1 MKSRSLLFRFY
12 VLVLGFIAICSSSIT
27 YAGNPGGSKSEVD
40 RMHQI
45 RANQNTGV
53 IDTRDILKAQT
64 QVNRMTTE
72 KAMSDISLNWNQL
85 GPNNAAGRTRTVL
98 FSNKDASGMTILTG
112 GVTGGIWKS
121 RNLGLTW
128 HQMNTQGNEVLR
140 VTSIAQTS
148 GGTIYVA
155 TGESSCNKNQY
166 IGTGIYRSDDD
177 STFTIIPN
185 TQPVFNDPASDWA
198 YISKLA
204 VSPSG
209 RIFTATNTGLKYSDN
224 GTDWL
229 MAKSGYAYTVTI
241 GQDGTILTN
250 IDNLAYIAVGGAI
263 NNFVNLSTNTPTT
276 FPNTGVNGIE
286 FAIAPSDANIMYA
299 SLANQSGGLL
309 NVYKSADK
317 GTTWAVVFPGNNTFT
332 PLVGGCYANSLAVF
346 PGDPD
351 QLFLG
356 GANIWHGKKYQQTGN
371 YNWEQVSFVGFNEES
386 YSINDPQINPQGRY
400 LVPAFQ
406 HQILFRPNV
415 VNNFAIAT
423 DDGISI
429 GTVTS
434 AEITFQHMVKNCII
448 SQFNSVAYNIK
459 KESAFGGAVYVG
471 ADYIPGGT
479 VLNEPENGVQL
490 FSGYGGD
497 VAWSMINPTS
507 VFFATSYLSSYP
519 PPFTYPFIRSE
530 DLGVTPSPTFLRGI
544 TNNNYTPVCFWEDFY
559 FTQSVDSVIFKNTL
573 GLIHKDSIFNVPSAN
588 GKFPMRYQA
597 PYDLDS
603 LASIT
608 VHDVV
613 STRFF
618 IPGVI
623 QNAKPGIYM
632 TKQALQFSIDPKWFR
647 IANTD
652 AADIITCLTVSKD
665 LSVLWAGTTKGKLY
679 RLTNITFANDSTT
692 AMADSA
698 GCVIG
703 HASYNDTVY
712 PQFQNRYITS
722 IAIAP
727 DNQTVLVTLGNY
739 GNSTYV
745 YKTTDGLNATPAFT
759 PVQGD
764 LPAMP
769 VYTGTFEMS
778 NPNTVILGTDFGV
791 FSTNDISSG
800 SPTWAVQNA
809 GTGNVPV
816 TMIKQQTNPGLY
828 YYRPANYGDLYLAS
842 FGRGLFF
849 DETFGVIL
857 GIDPINAKP
866 AAENRLKVQPNPF
879 TNNVTISYKIGK
891 TAEVHAMVYD
901 LSGRIIFSTSFG
913 TQQPGEYTQALNLES
928 LTSGTYIIKLMYGT
942 GTSFGKAL
950 KVK

>member
-1 MKSRSLLFRFY
+1 MKSRSLLLRFF
-12 VLVLGFIAICSSSIT
+12 VLVLGFIAFYSSSIT
-27 YAGNPGGSKSEVD
+27 YAGNPGSGKLEVD

-53 IDTRDILKAQT
+53 INTRDMLKAQT
-64 QVNRMTTE
+64 QVNRMATE
-72 KAMSDISLNWNQL
+72 KAMSDVSLNWKQL

-128 HQMNTQGNEVLR
+128 HQMNTQSNEVLR

-155 TGESSCNKNQY
+155 TGESYCTKNQY

-177 STFTIIPN
+177 STFTVIPN
-185 TQPVFNDPASDWA
+185 TQPVFNNPASDWA

-209 RIFTATNTGLKYSDN
+209 RIFAATNTGLKYSDN
-224 GTDWL
+224 GTDWF

-241 GQDGTILTN
+241 GPDGTILTN
-250 IDNLAYIAVGGAI
+250 IDNFAYIAVAGDI
-263 NNFVNLSTNTPTT
+263 NNFVNLSTNISTT

-286 FAIAPSDANIMYA
+286 FAIAPSDGNIMYA
-299 SLANQSGGLL
+299 SLANLSGGLL

-317 GTTWAVVFPGNNTFT
+317 GTTWAVVFPGNNTYN
-332 PLVGGCYANSLAVF
+332 PLVNGCYANSLAVF
-346 PGDPD
+346 PDDPD

-356 GANIWHGKKYQQTGN
+356 GINIWHGKKYQETGN
-371 YNWEQVSFVGFNEES
+371 YNWEQVSFVGVREET
-386 YSINDPQINPQGRY
+386 YELANY
-400 LVPAFQ
+400 LIPPFQ
-406 HQILFRPNV
+406 HQIVFRPDA
-415 VNNFAIAT
+415 NNQFGIAT

-429 GTVTS
+429 GTTS
-434 AEITFQHMVKNCII
+434 NTGITFQHMVKNCII
-448 SQFNSVAYNIK
+448 SQFNSVACNMK
-459 KESAFGGAVYVG
+459 QESAFGGAVWVG
-471 ADYIPGGT
+471 AEYIPGGT

-490 FSGYGGD
+490 YAGYGGD
-497 VAWSMINPTS
+497 VAWSMISPTS
-507 VFFATSYLSSYP
+507 VFFGTGYS
-519 PPFTYPFIRSE
+519 TIPFIRTE
-530 DLGVTPSPTFLRGI
+530 DLGITPSPTFLRTI
-544 TNNNYTPVCFWEDFY
+544 NNANYVPVNYWEDFN
-559 FTQSVDSVIFKNTL
+559 FTQSVDSVVFKNTA
-573 GLIHKDSIFNVPSAN
+573 GLIPKDAIFNVPSAN

-618 IPGVI
+618 IPGTL
-623 QNAKPGIYM
+623 AGKAGIYM
-632 TKQALQFSIDPKWFR
+632 TKQALQFSIDPIWFR
-647 IANTD
+647 IANIDLT
-652 AADIITCLTVSKD
+652 DIITCFAVSKD
-665 LSVLWAGTTKGKLY
+665 LGVLWAGTTTGKLY

-703 HASYNDTVY
+703 HAVYDSTVY
-712 PQFQNRYITS
+712 TQFKNRYITS

-745 YKTTDGLNATPAFT
+745 YKTTDGLNATPAFAL
-759 PVQGD
+759 VQGD

-769 VYTGTFEMS
+769 VYSGMFEMS
-778 NPNTVILGTDFGV
+778 NPNTVLLGTDFGV

-800 SPTWAVQNA
+800 SPTWTVQNA

-828 YYRPANYGDLYLAS
+828 YYRPGNYGDLYLAS

-849 DETFGVIL
+849 DDTFGVIL
-857 GIDPINAKP
+857 GTDPINAKP

-879 TNNVTISYKIGK
+879 TNNVNISYKIGK
-891 TAEVHAMVYD
+891 TAAVYAMVYD
-901 LSGRIIFSTSFG
+901 LSGRIIYSTSFG
-913 TQQPGEYTQALNLES
+913 TQQPGEYTQTLNLES

-942 GTSFGKAL
+942 GSSFGKAL
-950 KVK
+950 KVN

>member
-1 MKSRSLLFRFY
+1 MKSRSLLLRFF
-12 VLVLGFIAICSSSIT
+12 VLILGLIAFCSSSIT
-27 YAGNPGGSKSEVD
+27 YAGNPGGDKPEID

-45 RANQNTGV
+45 RANQNTGL
-53 IDTRDILKAQT
+53 IDPRDMLKAQT
-64 QVNRMTTE
+64 QVNKMATE
-72 KAMSDISLNWNQL
+72 KAMSDVNLNWKQL

-155 TGESSCNKNQY
+155 TGESYCNRNQY

-177 STFTIIPN
+177 STFTVIPN
-185 TQPVFNDPASDWA
+185 TQPVFNNPASDWA

-209 RIFTATNTGLKYSDN
+209 RIFAATNSGLKYSDN

-241 GQDGTILTN
+241 GPDGTILTN
-250 IDNLAYIAVGGAI
+250 IDNLAYIAVAGNIG
-263 NNFVNLSTNTPTT
+263 NFVNLSTNTPTT

-286 FAIAPSDANIMYA
+286 FAIAPSDENTIYA
-299 SLANQSGGLL
+299 SLANLNGGLL

-317 GTTWAVVFPGNNTFT
+317 GTTWSVVFPGNNTYN
-332 PLVGGCYANSLAVF
+332 PLGASGCYANSLAVF
-346 PGDPD
+346 PDDPD
-351 QLFLG
+351 QLFIG
-356 GANIWHGKKYQQTGN
+356 GISTWRGKKYQSTGF
-371 YNWEQVSFVGFNEES
+371 YNWEQVCFPGFFEES
-386 YSINDPQINPQGRY
+386 YSINDPLNNPQGRY
-400 LVPAFQ
+400 LVPAYQ
-406 HQILFRPNV
+406 HQILFLPNA
-415 VNNFAIAT
+415 VNQFAIAT

-429 GTVTS
+429 GTITS
-434 AEITFQHMVKNCII
+434 AEITYQHMVKNCII
-448 SQFNSVAYNIK
+448 SQFNSVAYSIK
-459 KESAFGGAVYVG
+459 QEAAFGGAVYLG
-471 ADYIPGGT
+471 AEYIPGGT

-490 FSGYGGD
+490 YAGYGGD

-507 VFFATSYLSSYP
+507 VFFGTGFS
-519 PPFTYPFIRSE
+519 TEPFIRSE
-530 DLGVTPSPTFLRGI
+530 DLGVTLSPTFLRSI
-544 TNNNYTPVCFWEDFY
+544 TNNNYTPVNYWEDFN
-559 FTQSVDSVIFKNTL
+559 FTQSVDSVKYLNKT
-573 GLIHKDSIFNVPSAN
+573 GLIRKDSIFNVPSAS
-588 GKFPMRYQA
+588 GKFPMRYKA

-618 IPGVI
+618 IPGTLSF
-623 QNAKPGIYM
+623 KPGIYM
-632 TKQALQFSIDPKWFR
+632 TKQALQFSINPIWFR
-647 IANTD
+647 IANIDLT
-652 AADIITCLTVSKD
+652 DIITCIAVSKD
-665 LSVLWAGTTKGKLY
+665 LGVLWAGTTTGKLY

-703 HASYNDTVY
+703 HNTYDSTVY
-712 PQFQNRYITS
+712 AQFKDRYITS

-727 DNQTVLVTLGNY
+727 DNQTVLITLGNY

-745 YKTTDGLNATPAFT
+745 YKTTDGLSATPAFA

-769 VYTGTFEMS
+769 VYTGIFEMS
-778 NPNTVILGTDFGV
+778 NPNTVVLGTDFGV
-791 FSTNDISSG
+791 FSTTDISSG

-816 TMIKQQTNPGLY
+816 TTIKQQTNPGLY

-849 DETFGVIL
+849 DDTFGVVL
-857 GIDPINAKP
+857 GTDLINAKP

-879 TNNVTISYKIGK
+879 TNNVNISYKIGK
-891 TAEVHAMVYD
+891 TAAVHAMVYD
-901 LSGRIIFSTSFG
+901 LTGRMIFSTSFG
-913 TQQPGEYTQALNLES
+913 TQQPGEYTKALNLES
-928 LTSGTYIIKLMYGT
+928 LINGTYIIKLDYGT
-942 GTSFGKAL
+942 GSSFGKAL
-950 KVK
+950 KVN

>member
-1 MKSRSLLFRFY
+1 MKSRSLLLRFF
-12 VLVLGFIAICSSSIT
+12 VLVLGFIAFCSSSIT
-27 YAGNPGGSKSEVD
+27 YAGNPGGEKPEVD

-64 QVNRMTTE
+64 QVNRMATE
-72 KAMSDISLNWNQL
+72 KAMSDISLNWKQL

-98 FSNKDASGMTILTG
+98 FSNKDASGMTMLTG

-155 TGESSCNKNQY
+155 TGESYCNKNQY

-177 STFTIIPN
+177 STFTVIPN
-185 TQPVFNDPASDWA
+185 TQPVFNNPASDWA

-209 RIFTATNTGLKYSDN
+209 RIFAATNTGLKYSDN

-229 MAKSGYAYTVTI
+229 MAKSGYAYTVNI
-241 GQDGTILTN
+241 GPDGTILTN
-250 IDNLAYIAVGGAI
+250 IDNLAYIAVAGEI
-263 NNFVNLSTNTPTT
+263 TNFVNLSTNTSTT

-299 SLANQSGGLL
+299 SLANVNGGLL

-317 GTTWAVVFPGNNTFT
+317 GSTWAVVFPGNNTYN
-332 PLVGGCYANSLAVF
+332 PLVNGCYANSLAVF

-356 GANIWHGKKYQQTGN
+356 GFNMWHGKKYQETGY
-371 YNWEQVSFVGFNEES
+371 YNWEEVSFPAVQEEIYELFNFFLP
-386 YSINDPQINPQGRY
+386 I
-400 LVPAFQ
+400 FQ
-406 HQILFRPNV
+406 HQIVFRPGALNQ
-415 VNNFAIAT
+415 FGIAT

-429 GTVTS
+429 GTITS
-434 AEITFQHMVKNCII
+434 AGVTFQHMVKNCII
-448 SQFNSVAYNIK
+448 SQFNSVAYSIN

-471 ADYIPGGT
+471 AEYIPGGT
-479 VLNEPENGVQL
+479 VLNEPENGIQIYA
-490 FSGYGGD
+490 GYGGD

-507 VFFATSYLSSYP
+507 IFLGSGFSTV
-519 PPFTYPFIRSE
+519 PFYRSE
-530 DLGVTPSPTFLRGI
+530 DFGITPSPTFLRTI
-544 TNNNYTPVCFWEDFY
+544 TNANYVPVNYWEDFN
-559 FTQSVDSVIFKNTL
+559 FTQSVDSVKYFNKS
-573 GLIHKDSIFNVPSAN
+573 GLIAKDSIFNVPSAN
-588 GKFPMRYQA
+588 GKFPMRYKA
-597 PYDLDS
+597 PYDIDS

-618 IPGVI
+618 IPGTLSG
-623 QNAKPGIYM
+623 KPGIYM
-632 TKQALQFSIDPKWFR
+632 TKQALQFSINPIWFR
-647 IANTD
+647 IANIGVT
-652 AADIITCLTVSKD
+652 DIITCFAVSKD
-665 LSVLWAGTTKGKLY
+665 LGVLWAGTTTGKLY

-703 HASYNDTVY
+703 HTTYDSTVY
-712 PQFQNRYITS
+712 TQFKNRYITS

-727 DNQTVLVTLGNY
+727 DNQTVLITLGNY
-739 GNSTYV
+739 GNSTYA
-745 YKTTDGLNATPAFT
+745 YKTTDGLSATPAFA

-769 VYTGTFEMS
+769 VYSGMFEIS
-778 NPNTVILGTDFGV
+778 NPNTVLLGTDFGV

-828 YYRPANYGDLYLAS
+828 YYRPGNYGDLYLAS

-849 DETFGVIL
+849 DDTFGVIL
-857 GIDPINAKP
+857 GTDPINAKP
-866 AAENRLKVQPNPF
+866 AAENRLKIQPNPF
-879 TNNVTISYKIGK
+879 TNNVNISYKIGK
-891 TAEVHAMVYD
+891 TAAVHSMVYD

-913 TQQPGEYTQALNLES
+913 TQQPGEYTQTLNLES
-928 LTSGTYIIKLMYGT
+928 LTSGTYIIKLDYGT
-942 GTSFGKAL
+942 GSSFGKAL